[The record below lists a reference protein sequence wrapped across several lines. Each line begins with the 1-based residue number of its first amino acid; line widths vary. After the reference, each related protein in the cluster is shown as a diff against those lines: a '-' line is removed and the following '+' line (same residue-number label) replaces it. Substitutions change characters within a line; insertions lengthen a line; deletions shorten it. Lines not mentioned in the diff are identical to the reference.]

1 MKPSAAR
8 HRSWRLRRQLLQARQ
23 RSRGSGYRQ
32 RQRAEPDH
40 RVPPGLFIGWP
51 ATSPTRTPPVRGSRR
66 SSCRQAASGRSASTS
81 STRTSGMLI
90 LGLSQP
96 APQRRRGCSPPAI
109 TTWKPPTR
117 RRATAGTWRV
127 RTFLV
132 MVLPRA
138 RRCHRSSRATSPLT
152 SPSVSSIAAR
162 TPPPRRMRVTVDCGR
177 PGVTYSFGSRSTRC
191 FKATAMFLSA
201 RIRYG
206 AANQRRSPPTMREA
220 GRSIVGGHR
229 QIACQLAFDSIH
241 APSILVAAAISCSP
255 HFGTCRQS

>member
-1 MKPSAAR
+1 MKPSAAAR

-66 SSCRQAASGRSASTS
+66 SSCRQAASCRSASTS

-109 TTWKPPTR
+109 MTWKPPTR

-138 RRCHRSSRATSPLT
+138 RRCHRSSRATSPCSRRTQRCQLRDQSKHPATWAAPKTPEWSALWRRTAPTPTLT
-152 SPSVSSIAAR
+152 SPSASSIAAR

-191 FKATAMFLSA
+191 FKATTMF
-201 RIRYG
+201 
-206 AANQRRSPPTMREA
+206 
-220 GRSIVGGHR
+220 
-229 QIACQLAFDSIH
+229 
-241 APSILVAAAISCSP
+241 
-255 HFGTCRQS
+255 